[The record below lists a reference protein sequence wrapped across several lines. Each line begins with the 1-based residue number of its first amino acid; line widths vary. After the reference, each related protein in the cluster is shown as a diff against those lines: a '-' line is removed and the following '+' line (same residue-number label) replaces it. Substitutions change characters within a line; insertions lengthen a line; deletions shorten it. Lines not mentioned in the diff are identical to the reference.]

1 MKNIKMILQ
10 YDGGRYRGWQ
20 KQKNT
25 SETISE
31 KIETALTQILGKP
44 ISIHG
49 AGRTDM
55 GVHAQGQVANFWCDG
70 VLSVSELKQQ
80 LNAILPQDIR
90 VRSMEEVAPRFHSRL
105 WASRK
110 HYRYRICLGQRADV
124 FSRKYVWQLD
134 QELDLERMRQAA
146 SDLVGTRDF
155 RALCDEKKKDKST
168 VRRVERIDIS
178 TVSEED
184 TVHVILD
191 FYGDGFLYH
200 EVRHMVALLVN
211 IASKKEPIGQ
221 VKTLLETPGAHYA
234 ALAPA
239 QGLCL
244 MAVDYVEEQ
253 LDG

>member
-10 YDGGRYRGWQ
+10 YDGSRYRGWQ

-31 KIETALTQILGKP
+31 KIETALTQILGET

-55 GVHAQGQVANFWCDG
+55 GVHAQGQVANFWYDG
-70 VLSVSELKQQ
+70 VVCTLELKQK
-80 LNAILPQDIR
+80 LNAALPQDIR
-90 VRSMEEVAPRFHSRL
+90 VRSMEEVVPRFHSRL
-105 WASRK
+105 WTSRK

-124 FSRKYVWQLD
+124 FSRKYVWQFN

-146 SDLVGTRDF
+146 SELVGTRDF

-168 VRRVERIDIS
+168 VRTVERIDIS
-178 TVSEED
+178 SVSED
-184 TVHVILD
+184 DIVHVILD

-211 IASKKEPIGQ
+211 IASKKEPIEQ
-221 VKTLLETPGAHYA
+221 IKILLETPGAHYA

-244 MAVDYVEEQ
+244 MEIDYAEEQ
-253 LDG
+253 EDG